1 MPRSAVKKSES
12 TQRSEEHASA
22 MRSAPTSVQ
31 PEPTPIEPE
40 EARLTG
46 AGDKEKNRLLKQNVE
61 EGKAESHPD
70 LPAGQHATGSFTGE
84 NKRQKK

>member
-1 MPRSAVKKSES
+1 MPRSEVKKSES

-22 MRSAPTSVQ
+22 RRSAPTSVQ
-31 PEPTPIEPE
+31 PTPTPVEPE

-61 EGKAESHPD
+61 EGNAERHPD

-84 NKRQKK
+84 NEKKK